1 MSIIVDY
8 IYSLWSL
15 PETKSNKIPDSP
27 QLISSDKTENKNIS
41 NDLSYLISP
50 KELLSVK
57 LKHVSDV
64 IPSPARNM
72 PHITKFQLHMLN
84 KAQLQ
89 SILNVKLKP
98 VHRITTPKCYPPRHP
113 VLRELLES
121 RPILY

>member
-1 MSIIVDY
+1 MSIFDY
-8 IYSLWSL
+8 IYSWWSL
-15 PETKSNKIPDSP
+15 PEKEYNKVPEAP
-27 QLISSDKTENKNIS
+27 PLISTHKTENKNIS
-41 NDLSYLISP
+41 NGTNYLISP

-89 SILNVKLKP
+89 CILNVKLKP
-98 VHRITTPKCYPPRHP
+98 VQSVTKTKFYHPRHP

-121 RPILY
+121 RTMVL